1 MEKEYINNE
10 IMKNYLTEDTK
21 KLAKRLGLTEVNLR
35 KKASRLGLKKGTVTN
50 SVINGKKLCSCC
62 GKMLDI
68 SNFNKDKYQ
77 PNGLDYNCK
86 KCRLKGNKKTVT
98 KSVLKNNSMAFNKRK
113 TTNPVVLVNGI
124 QSLKCKSCNEV
135 KALTEF
141 HKDKNNVSGHKN
153 FCKICVSKKKRSV

>member
-1 MEKEYINNE
+1 MKKEYINNE

-50 SVINGKKLCSCC
+50 AVIDGKKLCSCC

-68 SNFNKDKYQ
+68 SHFNKDKYQ
-77 PNGLDYNCK
+77 PNGLDYRCRNCRFK
-86 KCRLKGNKKTVT
+86 ATQKPVAKTVS
-98 KSVLKNNSMAFNKRK
+98 KKNSMAFNKRK

-124 QSLKCKSCNEV
+124 ESLKCKSCNKV
-135 KALTEF
+135 KALGEF
-141 HKDKNNVSGHKN
+141 HKDKNNISGHKN
-153 FCKICVSKKKRSV
+153 FCKVCVSKKKKSV